1 MNHLADW
8 IRRHQIIAFFVI
20 TFVITWGLGFSYDA
34 VINKGADLLAPLV
47 FIATCGPALAGII
60 VSAVCNDQPRQ
71 GKKRTTWLAYIIAW
85 VISAF
90 VCLAN
95 ITFINHSPFSPVL
108 VAFIFVV
115 VVPVAFVISMAYSR
129 IPAVKSYL
137 ASLVQLRGVWF
148 WILVGSALFP
158 GIFLLSTAISSLLG
172 LAPSSTFRLP
182 GSDLTLI
189 GLIGITFLYQLFF
202 FNATGEETGW
212 RGFALPRLQ
221 ARTSPL
227 IAALVIGFF
236 WASWH
241 FFLWQA
247 EGRPVFDWQFWVE
260 MYIVHMLGS
269 LIIVWVCNQA
279 GGSILVAGVTHA
291 AANTVQAF
299 ISQPD
304 GRVLL
309 SICLVIALAMIL
321 ADKMWKRLPS
331 DHPAVYQAPE
341 LAGWRPS
348 SPVGREGKV
357 LS

>member
-1 MNHLADW
+1 MTKPTDW
-8 IRRHQIIAFFVI
+8 TKRHQVAAFFIIA
-20 TFVITWGLGFSYDA
+20 FVITWGLGFSYDA

-60 VSAVCNDQPRQ
+60 VSTICNDKPRQ

-95 ITFINHSPFSPVL
+95 LTFINQGSLSPVL
-108 VAFIFVV
+108 IAFIFVA
-115 VVPVAFVISMAYSR
+115 VVPVAFVISMAFSR

-137 ASLVQLRGVWF
+137 ASLVQLRGVWG

-158 GIFLLSTAISSLLG
+158 GIFLLSTAITDLLG
-172 LAPSSTFRLP
+172 LAPAGAFRLP
-182 GSDLTLI
+182 GSGLTLI
-189 GLIGITFLYQLFF
+189 GLIGVTFLYQLFF

-236 WASWH
+236 WTSWH
-241 FFLWQA
+241 FSLWRA
-247 EGRPVFDWQFWVE
+247 EGRPVFDWRFLIE
-260 MYIVHMLGS
+260 MYVVHILGS
-269 LIIVWVCNQA
+269 LVIVWVCNRA

-299 ISQPD
+299 IPMPD
-304 GRVLL
+304 GRILL
-309 SICLVIALAMIL
+309 SICLVTVLAMTL
-321 ADKMWKRLPS
+321 TDQMWKKLPS
-331 DHPAVYQAPE
+331 DHPAVYQEPA
-341 LAGWRPS
+341 
-348 SPVGREGKV
+348 PVG
-357 LS
+357 

>member
-8 IRRHQIIAFFVI
+8 IKRHQVAAFFVI
-20 TFVITWGLGFSYDA
+20 TFAITWGLGFSYDA

-60 VSAVCNDQPRQ
+60 VSTICNDHPRQ

-95 ITFINHSPFSPVL
+95 LTFINHSPFSPVL
-108 VAFIFVV
+108 VAFIFVA

-129 IPAVKSYL
+129 FPAVKSYL
-137 ASLVQLRGVWF
+137 ASLVQPRGVWG

-158 GIFLLSTAISSLLG
+158 GIFLLTTAISSLLG
-172 LAPSSTFRLP
+172 LAPVSAFRLP
-182 GSDLTLI
+182 GSGLTLI
-189 GLIGITFLYQLFF
+189 GLIGVTFLYQLFF

-221 ARTSPL
+221 ARTNPL
-227 IAALVIGFF
+227 TAALIIGFF

-247 EGRPVFDWQFWVE
+247 ERRPVFDWQFWAE
-260 MYIVHMLGS
+260 MYVAHMLGS
-269 LIIVWVCNQA
+269 LIIVWVCNRA

-299 ISQPD
+299 IPMPD

-309 SICLVIALAMIL
+309 SICLVTALALIL
-321 ADKMWKRLPS
+321 VDRMWKKLPS
-331 DHPAVYQAPE
+331 DHPAVYQVSA
-341 LAGWRPS
+341 LDG
-348 SPVGREGKV
+348 
-357 LS
+357 

>member
-1 MNHLADW
+1 MNHLSDW
-8 IRRHQIIAFFVI
+8 TRHHQVAAFFVI
-20 TFVITWGLGFSYDA
+20 TFAITWGLGFSYDA

-60 VSAVCNDQPRQ
+60 VSTICNNQPKQ

-90 VCLAN
+90 ICLAN
-95 ITFINHSPFSPVL
+95 ITFINHSLFSPVL
-108 VAFIFVV
+108 VAFIFVA

-129 IPAVKSYL
+129 IPGVKSYL
-137 ASLVQLRGVWF
+137 ASLVQLRGVWG
-148 WILVGSALFP
+148 WILVGSVLFP

-172 LAPSSTFRLP
+172 LTPASASHLP
-182 GSDLTLI
+182 RSGLTLI
-189 GLIGITFLYQLFF
+189 GLISVTFLYQLFF

-221 ARTSPL
+221 ARTTPL
-227 IAALVIGFF
+227 IAALIIGFF
-236 WASWH
+236 WTSWH
-241 FFLWQA
+241 FSLWQA
-247 EGRPVFDWQFWVE
+247 EGRPVFNWRFWSE

-269 LIIVWVCNQA
+269 LIIVWVCNRA

-299 ISQPD
+299 IPMPD

-309 SICLVIALAMIL
+309 STCLVTVLVMIL
-321 ADKMWKRLPS
+321 TDQMWKKLPS
-331 DHPAVYQAPE
+331 DHPAVYQMPA
-341 LAGWRPS
+341 LDS
-348 SPVGREGKV
+348 
-357 LS
+357 

>member
-1 MNHLADW
+1 
-8 IRRHQIIAFFVI
+8 
-20 TFVITWGLGFSYDA
+20 
-34 VINKGADLLAPLV
+34 
-47 FIATCGPALAGII
+47 
-60 VSAVCNDQPRQ
+60 
-71 GKKRTTWLAYIIAW
+71 
-85 VISAF
+85 
-90 VCLAN
+90 
-95 ITFINHSPFSPVL
+95 
-108 VAFIFVV
+108 
-115 VVPVAFVISMAYSR
+115 VISMAYSR

-137 ASLVQLRGVWF
+137 ASLVQLRGVWG

-158 GIFLLSTAISSLLG
+158 GIFLFSTAISSLLG
-172 LAPSSTFRLP
+172 LAPASTFRLP
-182 GSDLTLI
+182 GSEPTLI

-212 RGFALPRLQ
+212 RGGDHLRQLVGKG
-221 ARTSPL
+221 PL

-247 EGRPVFDWQFWVE
+247 EGRPVFEWQFWVE

-309 SICLVIALAMIL
+309 SICLIIALAMIL

-331 DHPAVYQAPE
+331 DHPAVFQTPE
-341 LAGWRPS
+341 LAGWRLS
-348 SPVGREGKV
+348 SPVGGEGKV